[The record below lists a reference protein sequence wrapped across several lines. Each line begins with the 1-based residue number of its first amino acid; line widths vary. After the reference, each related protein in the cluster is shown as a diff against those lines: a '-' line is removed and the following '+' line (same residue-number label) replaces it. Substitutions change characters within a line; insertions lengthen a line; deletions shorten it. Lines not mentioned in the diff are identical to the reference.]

1 LLYRFADFELD
12 EERYELRRGGAVIE
26 LQPKVMEVL
35 LHLVRNAERA
45 CSKEELI
52 DAVWPDVS
60 VSEAS
65 LVRCIAVARRA
76 LDEMEA
82 EGEARI
88 IQTVWGRGYRIGVPV
103 ESGGGRLAEP
113 ADDAAPSRTRRGV
126 WLTAAVLAVA
136 VLWLAWLA
144 RPYAELPEP
153 RGPRIGGEH
162 PLTSV
167 AVIPPA
173 GSEPGAEGVALQVID
188 RLGAI
193 AELRV
198 VSHASSFPVAAHG
211 SRDARE
217 IGRQLAA
224 GTLVFESVHDLP
236 DTTRITFE
244 VVDASSGFQRW
255 SRSYVGRA
263 AEQGPRV
270 ADDVARV
277 VSTLV
282 GAGPGFV
289 RKQGE
294 VTALDYYLQGREAVH
309 AANRERLLEAVGRY
323 EQAIELDT
331 SYLDAYVALADAY
344 ERLWQL
350 DKGGAGWLDRGEIAV
365 LRARELDPRHSDA
378 LGTHATLL
386 RARRQWEEA
395 EAAYRQAVGL
405 GASAYTYN
413 RYAALLC
420 MLGRAEE
427 AEPLI
432 ARSLELAPHDF
443 EVQRTAGRVHH
454 YLGNHQ
460 RAVTHLLRSFELSP
474 RRAYTP
480 RLLAG
485 ALASNGRDA
494 EAREAFLLLA
504 PRSIRGFA
512 RIYGRLFGH
521 QAGLRMLIEIDIAR
535 TGKTCRGD
543 GHGTAMGWAILGERQ
558 RMLDCLA
565 EDVDYHL
572 WYVLEDPV
580 FDPYRDDPGFR
591 QLLSEAGYP
600 AVVLSGDAS

>member
-1 LLYRFADFELD
+1 LLYRFADFQLD
-12 EERYELRRGGAVIE
+12 EERYELRRNGAVIALE
-26 LQPKVMEVL
+26 PKVMAVL
-35 LHLVRNAERA
+35 LYLVRNADRA

-52 DAVWPDVS
+52 DSVWADVS

-76 LDEMEA
+76 LDETEA
-82 EGEARI
+82 EGKARI
-88 IQTVWGRGYRIGVPV
+88 IQTVWGRGYRIGIPV
-103 ESGGGRLAEP
+103 ETGEDLPP
-113 ADDAAPSRTRRGV
+113 APAGEVPPSRKRRGV
-126 WLTAAVLAVA
+126 WLAVGAVA
-136 VLWLAWLA
+136 LVLLWLTWLA
-144 RPYAELPEP
+144 RPYAVLPEP
-153 RGPRIGGEH
+153 REAGIGGEH

-173 GSEPGAEGVALQVID
+173 GSGPGAEGVALQVID

-198 VSHASSFPVAAHG
+198 VSHASSFPVAADG

-224 GTLVFESVHDLP
+224 GTLVFESVHGPSDAP
-236 DTTRITFE
+236 RISVE

-263 AEQGPRV
+263 AELGPRV

-309 AANRERLLEAVGRY
+309 TANRERLLEAVGRY
-323 EQAIELDT
+323 ERAIELDPA
-331 SYLDAYVALADAY
+331 YLDAYVALADAY
-344 ERLWQL
+344 ERLWVL
-350 DKGGAGWLDRGEIAV
+350 DKGGAGWLDRGEIAL
-365 LRARELDPRHSDA
+365 LRAREIDPLDSDA
-378 LGTHATLL
+378 LAAHATVL
-386 RARRQWEEA
+386 RARRQWDEA
-395 EAAYRQAVGL
+395 ESMYQRAIEL

-420 MLGRAEE
+420 MLGRTAE
-427 AEPLI
+427 AKPLI

-454 YLGNHQ
+454 YLGNNKK
-460 RAVTHLLRSFELSP
+460 AVTHLLRSFELSP
-474 RRAYTP
+474 LRADTP

-485 ALASNGRDA
+485 ALASNGQDA

-504 PRSIRGFA
+504 PRTIRGLA

-521 QAGLRMLIEIDIAR
+521 EAGLRMLMELDIAR
-535 TGKTCRGD
+535 TGKACRGD
-543 GHGTAMGWAILGERQ
+543 GHGTAMGWALLGERQ
-558 RMLDCLA
+558 RMLACLA
-565 EDVDYHL
+565 EDVEFHL

-580 FDPYRDDPGFR
+580 FAPYRGDPEF
-591 QLLSEAGYP
+591 QKLLWEAGYP
-600 AVVLSGDAS
+600 VVGPRRDAS